1 MHQDDKKEL
10 AEGRY
15 PTWFIEILRDVY
27 AMRQAQSKYFNH
39 KSVANIAVAKKREA
53 LVDEWIRRA
62 RGNGLL
68 PPMPGQQV
76 EIKAAYPEFMRQIM
90 FDVHLCRV
98 AQTKY
103 FTHQSSLNLNSAIS
117 QEEVV
122 DGWIRQAIQKG
133 IFSAVEETV
142 TQQNLF

>member
-15 PTWFIEILRDVY
+15 PSWFIEILRDVY
-27 AMRQAQSKYFNH
+27 AMRQAQKNYFNQ

-53 LVDEWIRRA
+53 MVDEWIRRA
-62 RGNGLL
+62 GGNGLL
-68 PPMPGQQV
+68 PPQPGQPV

-90 FDVHLCRV
+90 LDVHLCRV
-98 AQTKY
+98 AQQKY
-103 FTHQSSLNLNSAIS
+103 FAHQSSLNLHSAIT

-122 DGWIRQAIQKG
+122 DGWIKQAIQKG
-133 IFSAVEETV
+133 IISAVEETV
-142 TQQNLF
+142 KQQNLF